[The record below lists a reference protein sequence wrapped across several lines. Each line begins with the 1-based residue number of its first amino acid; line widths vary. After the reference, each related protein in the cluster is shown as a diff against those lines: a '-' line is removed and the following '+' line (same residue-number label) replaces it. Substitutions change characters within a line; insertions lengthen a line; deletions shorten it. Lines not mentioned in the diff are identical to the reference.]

1 MRLVPSSSQRIW
13 YYRLQLGRSPSLVVS
28 PNGRRERSS
37 DPGLSPKGPV
47 VGQIVAMMHHKR
59 ASPRI
64 NKCIGPNQLATLD
77 ENDTAEFGGPG
88 FTK

>member
-1 MRLVPSSSQRIW
+1 M
-13 YYRLQLGRSPSLVVS
+13 
-28 PNGRRERSS
+28 
-37 DPGLSPKGPV
+37 
-47 VGQIVAMMHHKR
+47 GQIVAMMHHKR